1 LSSPAAIGA
10 AVNEETIMD
19 LLNSDGPGALALE
32 PLCQGAAQE
41 LLMRSYTIRTVNRY
55 KRVWEHLADFARAQ
69 GLPAEY
75 SRELALRFEQAYG
88 LRDGEVLKLG
98 QRWRLHLVYATK
110 VLDDFVC
117 TGTITR
123 FTVET
128 TGLRVPVGM
137 HKALREYEQ
146 YARERRHLRPTS
158 LAERM
163 HNIAVFLDFLRTR
176 GLESLD
182 MLQAEDLSA
191 FIRTRTAWKPRTVAC
206 VSSTLRL
213 FLQFLFM
220 RDILPRDLSTAIPT
234 VRLASNAKVPSVWEP
249 ELVERLL
256 AVVDRSSPKGK
267 RDYAILLLA
276 ARLGLRL
283 GDIKGLTLDHLHWT
297 TSTIEIVQN
306 KTGEPLVLPLIEEVG
321 TAIID
326 YLRAGRP
333 PVEHRHLFTN
343 LTPPFDPI
351 CERDRLHRVVAYWRE
366 LAGIKFRTPQRQ
378 GLHSLR
384 HTLATRLLGAQTPFP
399 VISAVLGHA
408 SPATTFIYAKADVET
423 LRIAAI
429 DPEEVRHGHAS

>member
-1 LSSPAAIGA
+1 
-10 AVNEETIMD
+10 MD
-19 LLNSDGPGALALE
+19 SHISDGSGALALE

-55 KRVWEHLADFARAQ
+55 KRVWEQLADFARAQ

-75 SRELALRFEQAYG
+75 TRELALRFEQAYG
-88 LRDGEVLKLG
+88 LRDREVLKLG
-98 QRWRLHLVYATK
+98 QQWRRHLVFGIK
-110 VLDDFVC
+110 VLDDFAR

-146 YARERRHLRPTS
+146 YCRERRHLRPTS

-182 MLQAEDLSA
+182 TLQAEDLSA
-191 FIRTRTAWKPRTVAC
+191 FVRSRAAWKPRTVSC
-206 VSSTLRL
+206 VSSGLRQ
-213 FLQFLFM
+213 FLKYLFM

-234 VRLASNAKVPSVWEP
+234 IRLASNATVPSVWEP

-297 TSTIEIVQN
+297 TSTLEIVQN
-306 KTGEPLVLPLIEEVG
+306 KTGEPLVLPLTEEVG
-321 TAIID
+321 TALID

-333 PVEHRHLFTN
+333 PVAHRHLFTN
-343 LTPPFDPI
+343 LTPPFAPI
-351 CERDRLHRVVAYWRE
+351 CERDRLYRVVTFWRE

-408 SPATTFIYAKADVET
+408 SAATTFIYAKADVEM

-429 DPEEVRHGHAS
+429 DPEELRHGHAS

>member
-1 LSSPAAIGA
+1 MESLNTDAFGA
-10 AVNEETIMD
+10 
-19 LLNSDGPGALALE
+19 PALE
-32 PLCQGAAQE
+32 SLCQAAAHE
-41 LLMRSYTIRTVNRY
+41 LLMRSYTIRTLNRY
-55 KRVWEHLADFARAQ
+55 KRVWEQLADFVRAE
-69 GLPAEY
+69 GGPAVY

-88 LRDGEVLKLG
+88 LRDGEVLKAG
-98 QRWRLHLVYATK
+98 QRWRRHLVFGIK
-110 VLDDFVC
+110 VLDDFAR

-123 FTVET
+123 FVVET
-128 TGLRVPVGM
+128 TGLRVPLGM
-137 HKALREYEQ
+137 HKALRDYEQ

-163 HNIAVFLDFLRTR
+163 HCIAVFLDFLRTC
-176 GLESLD
+176 GLASLD
-182 MLQAEDLSA
+182 QLQAGDISA
-191 FIRTRTAWKPRTVAC
+191 FIQSRATWTPRTVSRA
-206 VSSTLRL
+206 SSNLRQ

-220 RDILPRDLSTAIPT
+220 RDIVPRDFSTAVPT
-234 VRLASNAKVPSVWEP
+234 IRLATNATVPSVWAP
-249 ELVERLL
+249 ELVARLL
-256 AVVDRSSPKGK
+256 EAVDRSSPKGK

-283 GDIKGLTLDHLHWT
+283 GDIKQLTLDHLHWT
-297 TSTIEIVQN
+297 TATIEIVQA
-306 KTGEPLVLPLIEEVG
+306 KTGAPLVLPLTEEVG
-321 TAIID
+321 NALID

-333 PVEHRHLFTN
+333 VVAHRHLFTN

-351 CERDRLHRVVAYWRE
+351 CERDRLYRVVAFWRE

-384 HTLATRLLGAQTPFP
+384 HTLATRLLSAQTPFP

-429 DPEEVRHGHAS
+429 DPEELRHVQ

>member
-1 LSSPAAIGA
+1 VAAGA

-19 LLNSDGPGALALE
+19 LLNSNGPGALALE

-75 SRELALRFEQAYG
+75 SRELAVRFEQAYG

-98 QRWRLHLVYATK
+98 QQWRRHLVFGIK
-110 VLDDFVC
+110 VLDDFAR

-123 FTVET
+123 FAVET

-182 MLQAEDLSA
+182 TLQAEDLSA
-191 FIRTRTAWKPRTVAC
+191 FVRSRTAWKPRTIAC
-206 VSSTLRL
+206 VSSGLRQ
-213 FLQFLFM
+213 FLQYLFM
-220 RDILPRDLSTAIPT
+220 RDILPRDLSTAMPT
-234 VRLASNAKVPSVWEP
+234 ILLASNATVPSVWEP

-297 TSTIEIVQN
+297 TCTIEIVQK

-321 TAIID
+321 SALID

-333 PVEHRHLFTN
+333 SVEHRHLFTN
-343 LTPPFDPI
+343 LTPPFEPI
-351 CERDRLHRVVAYWRE
+351 CERDRLHRVVTYWRE

-429 DPEEVRHGHAS
+429 DPEEVRHGDAS

>member
-1 LSSPAAIGA
+1 MAAGA
-10 AVNEETIMD
+10 AAHQEMITD
-19 LLNSDGPGALALE
+19 TSNSDGSGVQALE

-41 LLMRSYTIRTVNRY
+41 LLLRSYTIRIINRY
-55 KRVWEHLADFARAQ
+55 KRVWGQLADFARTQ
-69 GLPAEY
+69 GLPPEY

-98 QRWRLHLVYATK
+98 QRWRLHLVFGIK
-110 VLDDFVC
+110 VLDDFAC
-117 TGTITR
+117 SGTICR
-123 FTVET
+123 FQVET

-146 YARERRHLRPTS
+146 YTRERRHLRPSS

-163 HNIAVFLDFLRTR
+163 HDIAVFLDFLRAR

-182 MLQAEDLSA
+182 TLKAEDLSA
-191 FIRTRTAWKPRTVAC
+191 FIRTRTARKPRTVSH
-206 VSSTLRL
+206 VSCDLRL
-213 FLQFLFM
+213 FLQYLFM
-220 RDILPRDLSTAIPT
+220 RDILPHDLSTAIPT
-234 VRLASNAKVPSVWEP
+234 VRLASNAKVPSAWEP

-283 GDIKGLTLDHLHWT
+283 GDIKGLTLDHLHWS
-297 TSTIEIVQN
+297 TSTIEIVQH

-321 TAIID
+321 AALID

-333 PVEHRHLFTN
+333 PIEHRHLFTN

-351 CERDRLHRVVAYWRE
+351 CERDRLYRVVAFWRE
-366 LAGIKFRTPQRQ
+366 LAGIKFKTPQRQ

-384 HTLATRLLGAQTPFP
+384 HTLATRLLAAQTPFP

-408 SPATTFIYAKADVET
+408 SCVF
-423 LRIAAI
+423 R
-429 DPEEVRHGHAS
+429 

>member
-1 LSSPAAIGA
+1 VAAGA

-19 LLNSDGPGALALE
+19 SCISDGSGALALE

-55 KRVWEHLADFARAQ
+55 KRVWEQLAHFARAQ
-69 GLPAEY
+69 GLPTEY
-75 SRELALRFEQAYG
+75 TRELALRFEQAYG
-88 LRDGEVLKLG
+88 LRDREVLKLG
-98 QRWRLHLVYATK
+98 QQWRRHLVFGIK
-110 VLDDFVC
+110 LLDDFAR
-117 TGTITR
+117 TGTICR
-123 FTVET
+123 FVVET

-137 HKALREYEQ
+137 HKPLREYEQ
-146 YARERRHLRPTS
+146 YSRERRHLRPTS

-176 GLESLD
+176 DLESLD
-182 MLQAEDLSA
+182 TLQAEDLSA
-191 FIRTRTAWKPRTVAC
+191 FIRTRTAWKPRTVSC
-206 VSSTLRL
+206 VSSDLRL
-213 FLQFLFM
+213 FLQYLFM

-234 VRLASNAKVPSVWEP
+234 IRLASNATVPSVWEP

-321 TAIID
+321 TALID

-333 PVEHRHLFTN
+333 PVAHRHLFTN

-351 CERDRLHRVVAYWRE
+351 CERDRLYRVVAFWRE

-408 SPATTFIYAKADVET
+408 SPATTFIYAKADVEM

-429 DPEEVRHGHAS
+429 DPEEVRDGHAS

>member
-1 LSSPAAIGA
+1 
-10 AVNEETIMD
+10 
-19 LLNSDGPGALALE
+19 
-32 PLCQGAAQE
+32 
-41 LLMRSYTIRTVNRY
+41 
-55 KRVWEHLADFARAQ
+55 
-69 GLPAEY
+69 
-75 SRELALRFEQAYG
+75 
-88 LRDGEVLKLG
+88 
-98 QRWRLHLVYATK
+98 
-110 VLDDFVC
+110 VLDDFAR

-146 YARERRHLRPTS
+146 YSRERRHLRPTS

-182 MLQAEDLSA
+182 TLQAEDLSA
-191 FIRTRTAWKPRTVAC
+191 FVRSRTAWKPGTVAR
-206 VSSTLRL
+206 VSSGLRQ
-213 FLQFLFM
+213 FLQYLFM

-234 VRLASNAKVPSVWEP
+234 IRLASNATVPSVWEP

-283 GDIKGLTLDHLHWT
+283 GDIKRLTLDHLHWAT
-297 TSTIEIVQN
+297 ATLEIVQN
-306 KTGEPLVLPLIEEVG
+306 KTGEPLVLPLTEEVG
-321 TAIID
+321 TALID

-333 PVEHRHLFTN
+333 PVAHRHLFTN
-343 LTPPFDPI
+343 LTPPFEPI
-351 CERDRLHRVVAYWRE
+351 CERDRLYRVVAFWRE

-408 SPATTFIYAKADVET
+408 SPATTFIYAKTDVEM

-429 DPEEVRHGHAS
+429 DPEEVRHGDAS

>member
-1 LSSPAAIGA
+1 
-10 AVNEETIMD
+10 MD
-19 LLNSDGPGALALE
+19 LFNSDGPGALALE

-75 SRELALRFEQAYG
+75 SRELALRFEQAYS
-88 LRDGEVLKLG
+88 LSDGEVLKLG
-98 QRWRLHLVYATK
+98 QQWRRHLVFGIK
-110 VLDDFVC
+110 VLDDFVR
-117 TGTITR
+117 TGTICR
-123 FTVET
+123 FVVET

-137 HKALREYEQ
+137 HKMLREYEQ
-146 YARERRHLRPTS
+146 YARERRYLRPTS
-158 LAERM
+158 LAGRM

-176 GLESLD
+176 GLELLD
-182 MLQAEDLSA
+182 TLQAEDLSA
-191 FIRTRTAWKPRTVAC
+191 FIQTRTAWKPRTVSR
-206 VSSTLRL
+206 VSSDLRL
-213 FLQFLFM
+213 FLQYLFM
-220 RDILPRDLSTAIPT
+220 RDILTRDLSAAIPT
-234 VRLASNAKVPSVWEP
+234 IRLASNATVPSVWEP

-256 AVVDRSSPKGK
+256 AAVDRRSPKGK

-283 GDIKGLTLDHLHWT
+283 GDIKGLTLDHLNWT
-297 TSTIEIVQN
+297 TSTIEIVQS
-306 KTGEPLVLPLIEEVG
+306 KTGVPLVLPLIEEVG

-333 PVEHRHLFTN
+333 PVKHRHLFTN

-351 CERDRLHRVVAYWRE
+351 CESDRLHRVVAYWRE
-366 LAGIKFRTPQRQ
+366 LAGIKFKTPQRQ

-384 HTLATRLLGAQTPFP
+384 HTLATRLLNAQTPFP
-399 VISAVLGHA
+399 IISAVLGHA

-429 DPEEVRHGHAS
+429 DPEEVCHGRAS

>member
-1 LSSPAAIGA
+1 
-10 AVNEETIMD
+10 MD
-19 LLNSDGPGALALE
+19 TLNSNGLGAPALG

-41 LLMRSYTIRTVNRY
+41 LLARSYTIRTINRY
-55 KRVWEHLADFARAQ
+55 KRVWEQLADFARAQ
-69 GLPAEY
+69 GLPTEY
-75 SRELALRFEQAYG
+75 TRELALRFEQAYG
-88 LRDGEVLKLG
+88 LHKGEVLKHG
-98 QRWRLHLVYATK
+98 QRWRQHLVFGIK
-110 VLDDFVC
+110 VLDDFAS

-123 FTVET
+123 FSIET

-137 HKALREYEQ
+137 HKVLREYEQ
-146 YARERRHLRPTS
+146 YARERRHLRPTT

-163 HNIAVFLDFLRTR
+163 HSIAVLLDFLRTR
-176 GLESLD
+176 GLGSLD

-191 FIRTRTAWKPRTVAC
+191 FIRTRTSWTPRTVGH
-206 VSSTLRL
+206 VSSNLRM
-213 FLQFLFM
+213 FLKYLFM
-220 RDILPRDLSTAIPT
+220 RGVLPHDLSAAIPAT
-234 VRLASNAKVPSVWEP
+234 RLASNPKVPSVWEP

-256 AVVDRSSPKGK
+256 AAVDRSSPMGK

-297 TSTIEIVQN
+297 TSTIEIVQH

-321 TAIID
+321 NALID

-343 LTPPFDPI
+343 LTPPFEPI
-351 CERDRLHRVVAYWRE
+351 CENNRLHRVVAYWRE

-399 VISAVLGHA
+399 IISAVLGHA
-408 SPATTFIYAKADVET
+408 SPASTFIYAKADVET

>member
-1 LSSPAAIGA
+1 
-10 AVNEETIMD
+10 MD
-19 LLNSDGPGALALE
+19 LLNSNGPGALALE

-55 KRVWEHLADFARAQ
+55 KRVWEHLADFASAQ

-75 SRELALRFEQAYG
+75 SRELAVRFEQAYG

-98 QRWRLHLVYATK
+98 QQWRRHLVFGIK
-110 VLDDFVC
+110 VLDDFAR

-123 FTVET
+123 FAVET

-182 MLQAEDLSA
+182 TLQAEDLSA
-191 FIRTRTAWKPRTVAC
+191 FVQSRTAWKPRTIAC
-206 VSSTLRL
+206 VSSGLRQ
-213 FLQFLFM
+213 FLQYLFM
-220 RDILPRDLSTAIPT
+220 RDILPRDLSTAMPT
-234 VRLASNAKVPSVWEP
+234 ILLASNATVPSVWEP

-297 TSTIEIVQN
+297 TCTIEIVQK

-321 TAIID
+321 SALID

-333 PVEHRHLFTN
+333 SVEHRHLFTN
-343 LTPPFDPI
+343 LTPPFEPI
-351 CERDRLHRVVAYWRE
+351 CERDRLHRVVTYWRE

-429 DPEEVRHGHAS
+429 DPEEVRHGDAS

>member
-1 LSSPAAIGA
+1 
-10 AVNEETIMD
+10 MD
-19 LLNSDGPGALALE
+19 SLNSDGSGALALE
-32 PLCQGAAQE
+32 PLCQRAAQE
-41 LLMRSYTIRTVNRY
+41 LLMRSYTVRTLNRY
-55 KRVWEHLADFARAQ
+55 KRVWEQLADFARAQ
-69 GLPAEY
+69 GQPAVY
-75 SRELALRFEQAYG
+75 SRDLALRFEQAFG
-88 LRDGEVLKLG
+88 LRDGEVLVEG
-98 QRWRLHLVYATK
+98 QQWRRHLVFGIK
-110 VLDDFVC
+110 VLDDFAR
-117 TGTITR
+117 TGTISR
-123 FTVET
+123 FVVET
-128 TGLRVPVGM
+128 TGLRVPAGM
-137 HKALREYEQ
+137 HKVLREYEQ
-146 YARERRHLRPTS
+146 YARERRHLRPS
-158 LAERM
+158 SVAERM

-182 MLQAEDLSA
+182 TLQAEDISA
-191 FIRTRTAWKPRTVAC
+191 FVRTRTAWKPRTVAC
-206 VSSTLRL
+206 VSSSLRL
-213 FLQFLFM
+213 FLQYVFM
-220 RDILPRDLSTAIPT
+220 RDILPRDLSAAIPT
-234 VRLASNAKVPSVWEP
+234 IRLASNAKVPSVWEP

-256 AVVDRSSPKGK
+256 VAVDRRSPKGK

-283 GDIKGLTLDHLHWT
+283 GDIKGLTLDHLHWA

-321 TAIID
+321 TALID

-351 CERDRLHRVVAYWRE
+351 CENDRLYRVVAYWRE
-366 LAGIKFRTPQRQ
+366 LAGIKFKTPQRQ

-429 DPEEVRHGHAS
+429 DPEEVCHGRAS

>member
-1 LSSPAAIGA
+1 
-10 AVNEETIMD
+10 MD
-19 LLNSDGPGALALE
+19 SLNSDGSGALALE
-32 PLCQGAAQE
+32 PLCQAAAHE
-41 LLMRSYTIRTVNRY
+41 LLMRSYAIRTLNRY
-55 KRVWEHLADFARAQ
+55 KRVWEQLADFARAE
-69 GLPAEY
+69 GGSAVY
-75 SRELALRFEQAYG
+75 SRDLALRFEQAFG
-88 LRDGEVLKLG
+88 LRDGEVLVAG
-98 QRWRLHLVYATK
+98 QRWRRHLVYATK
-110 VLDDFVC
+110 VLDDFAR

-146 YARERRHLRPTS
+146 YARERRHLRSTS

-176 GLESLD
+176 GLESLHT
-182 MLQAEDLSA
+182 LQAEDLSA
-191 FIRTRTAWKPRTVAC
+191 FVRTRAAWKPRTVAR
-206 VSSTLRL
+206 VSSGLRQ
-213 FLQFLFM
+213 FLKYLFM

-234 VRLASNAKVPSVWEP
+234 IRLASNATVPSVWEP

-283 GDIKGLTLDHLHWT
+283 GDIKRLTLDHLHWA
-297 TSTIEIVQN
+297 TSTLEIVQN
-306 KTGEPLVLPLIEEVG
+306 KTGEPLVLPLTEEVG
-321 TAIID
+321 TALID

-343 LTPPFDPI
+343 LTPPFEPI
-351 CERDRLHRVVAYWRE
+351 CERDRLYRVVAFWRE

-408 SPATTFIYAKADVET
+408 SPATTFIYAKADVEM

>member
-1 LSSPAAIGA
+1 
-10 AVNEETIMD
+10 MD
-19 LLNSDGPGALALE
+19 SLNSEGSGALALE
-32 PLCQGAAQE
+32 PLCQRAAQE
-41 LLMRSYTIRTVNRY
+41 LLMRSYTVRTLNRY
-55 KRVWEHLADFARAQ
+55 KRVWEQLADFARAQ
-69 GLPAEY
+69 GQPAVY
-75 SRELALRFEQAYG
+75 SRDLALRFEQAFG
-88 LRDGEVLKLG
+88 LRDGEVLVEG
-98 QRWRLHLVYATK
+98 QQWRRHLVFGIK
-110 VLDDFVC
+110 VLDDFAR
-117 TGTITR
+117 TGTISR
-123 FTVET
+123 FVVET
-128 TGLRVPVGM
+128 TGLRVPAGM
-137 HKALREYEQ
+137 HKVLREYEQ
-146 YARERRHLRPTS
+146 YARERRHLRPS
-158 LAERM
+158 SVAERM

-182 MLQAEDLSA
+182 TLQAEDISA
-191 FIRTRTAWKPRTVAC
+191 FVRTRTAWKPRTVAC
-206 VSSTLRL
+206 VSSSLRL
-213 FLQFLFM
+213 FLQYLFM

-234 VRLASNAKVPSVWEP
+234 IRLASNAKVPSVWEP

-283 GDIKGLTLDHLHWT
+283 GDIKGLTLDHLHWA

-306 KTGEPLVLPLIEEVG
+306 KTSEPLVLPLIEEVG
-321 TAIID
+321 NALID

-384 HTLATRLLGAQTPFP
+384 HTLATRLLAAQTPFP

-408 SPATTFIYAKADVET
+408 SPVTTFIYAKADVET
-423 LRIAAI
+423 LRVAAI
-429 DPEEVRHGHAS
+429 DPEEVCHGRAS

>member
-1 LSSPAAIGA
+1 
-10 AVNEETIMD
+10 MD
-19 LLNSDGPGALALE
+19 SLNSDASGALALE
-32 PLCQGAAQE
+32 PLCHAAAHE
-41 LLMRSYTIRTVNRY
+41 LLMRSYAIRTVNRY
-55 KRVWEHLADFARAQ
+55 KRVWEQLADFALAQ
-69 GLPAEY
+69 GLPAVY
-75 SRELALRFEQAYG
+75 SRDLALRFEGAFG
-88 LRDGEVLKLG
+88 LRDGEVLVEG
-98 QRWRLHLVYATK
+98 QRWRRHLVFGIK
-110 VLDDFVC
+110 VLDDFAR
-117 TGTITR
+117 TGTISR
-123 FTVET
+123 FVVET

-182 MLQAEDLSA
+182 TLQAEDLSA
-191 FIRTRTAWKPRTVAC
+191 FIRTRTAWKPRTVSH
-206 VSSTLRL
+206 VSSDLRQ
-213 FLQFLFM
+213 FLQYLFT
-220 RDILPRDLSTAIPT
+220 RDLLPRDLSTAIPT
-234 VRLASNAKVPSVWEP
+234 VRQPSNAKVPSAWEP

-256 AVVDRSSPKGK
+256 AAVDRSSPKGR

-276 ARLGLRL
+276 SRLGMRL
-283 GDIKGLTLDHLHWT
+283 GDIKGLTLDHLHWS
-297 TSTIEIVQN
+297 TSTIELVQS

-321 TAIID
+321 AALID
-326 YLRAGRP
+326 YLRSGRP

-343 LTPPFDPI
+343 LTPPFEPI
-351 CERDRLHRVVAYWRE
+351 CQNDRLHRVVRYWRD
-366 LAGIKFRTPQRQ
+366 LAGIKFRAPQRQ

-384 HTLATRLLGAQTPFP
+384 HTLATRLLAAQTPFP

-429 DPEEVRHGHAS
+429 DPEEVCHGLSA

>member
-1 LSSPAAIGA
+1 
-10 AVNEETIMD
+10 MD
-19 LLNSDGPGALALE
+19 SLNSDGSGALALE
-32 PLCQGAAQE
+32 PLCQAAAHE
-41 LLMRSYTIRTVNRY
+41 LLMRSYTIRTLNRY
-55 KRVWEHLADFARAQ
+55 KRVWEQLAEFARTEGQ
-69 GLPAEY
+69 PAVY
-75 SRELALRFEQAYG
+75 SRDLALRFEQNFG
-88 LRDGEVLKLG
+88 LRDGEVLVAG
-98 QRWRLHLVYATK
+98 QRWRRHLVYATK
-110 VLDDFVC
+110 VLDDFAR

-128 TGLRVPVGM
+128 TGLRVPAGM

-146 YARERRHLRPTS
+146 YAREHRHLRSTS

-163 HNIAVFLDFLRTR
+163 HNVAVFLDFLRTR

-182 MLQAEDLSA
+182 TLQAEDLSA
-191 FIRTRTAWKPRTVAC
+191 FVRTRTAWKPRTVAC

-306 KTGEPLVLPLIEEVG
+306 KTCEPLVLPLIEEVG
-321 TAIID
+321 TALID

-343 LTPPFDPI
+343 LTPPFEPI

>member
-1 LSSPAAIGA
+1 
-10 AVNEETIMD
+10 MD
-19 LLNSDGPGALALE
+19 TLNSNGPGSLALE
-32 PLCQGAAQE
+32 PLYQGAAQE

-75 SRELALRFEQAYG
+75 TRELALRFEQTYG
-88 LRDGEVLKLG
+88 LRDGEVLKRG
-98 QRWRLHLVYATK
+98 QRWRRHLVFGIK
-110 VLDDFVC
+110 VLDDFAS

-123 FTVET
+123 FRVET

-146 YARERRHLRPTS
+146 YARVCRHLRPTS

-163 HNIAVFLDFLRTR
+163 HSIAVFLDFLRIQ
-176 GLESLD
+176 GLESLET
-182 MLQAEDLSA
+182 LQAEDLSA
-191 FIRTRTAWKPRTVAC
+191 FIRTRTAWKPKTVSH
-206 VSSTLRL
+206 VSSNLRQ
-213 FLQFLFM
+213 FLQYLFM
-220 RDILPRDLSTAIPT
+220 RDILPRDLSAAIPT

-256 AVVDRSSPKGK
+256 AVVDRRSPKGK

-297 TSTIEIVQN
+297 TATIEIVQS

-351 CERDRLHRVVAYWRE
+351 CESDRLHRVVAYWRE

-399 VISAVLGHA
+399 IISAVLGHA
-408 SPATTFIYAKADVET
+408 SPATTFIYAKADVEM

>member
-1 LSSPAAIGA
+1 
-10 AVNEETIMD
+10 MD
-19 LLNSDGPGALALE
+19 SLNSDESGALALE

-41 LLMRSYTIRTVNRY
+41 LLMRSYTIRTINRY
-55 KRVWEHLADFARAQ
+55 KRVWEQLADFARAQ

-75 SRELALRFEQAYG
+75 TRELALRFEQAYC
-88 LRDGEVLKLG
+88 LRNGEVLKLG
-98 QRWRLHLVYATK
+98 QQWRRHLVFGIK
-110 VLDDFVC
+110 VLDDLVR
-117 TGTITR
+117 TGTICR
-123 FTVET
+123 FVVET

-146 YARERRHLRPTS
+146 YARERRHLRPSS

-182 MLQAEDLSA
+182 NLQAEDLSA
-191 FIRTRTAWKPRTVAC
+191 FIQTRTAWKPRTVSR
-206 VSSTLRL
+206 VSSDLRL
-213 FLQFLFM
+213 FLQYLFM
-220 RDILPRDLSTAIPT
+220 RDVLPRDLSTAIPT
-234 VRLASNAKVPSVWEP
+234 IRLASNATVPSVWEP
-249 ELVERLL
+249 ELVQRLL
-256 AVVDRSSPKGK
+256 AVVDRRSPKGK

-297 TSTIEIVQN
+297 TSTIEIVQH

-321 TAIID
+321 TALID

-343 LTPPFDPI
+343 LTPPFEPI

-366 LAGIKFRTPQRQ
+366 LAGIKFKAPQRQ

-429 DPEEVRHGHAS
+429 DPEEVCHGRAS